1 MQLLVKRGQ
10 SEGALGQVTFDLWAK
25 FEVTEEEQ
33 TLLAKYNARNAIL
46 SEGNPWRDLRRGLL
60 QMEARLRMGEAE
72 FVELLRRSS
81 SRYCAANADH
91 SLLDSGVASQQAASG
106 FTLGQQEVL

>member
-10 SEGALGQVTFDLWAK
+10 SDGALGRVTFDLWAK

-33 TLLAKYNARNAIL
+33 ALLAKYNARNAIL

-60 QMEARLRMGEAE
+60 LGAAAG
-72 FVELLRRSS
+72 FVAYLLPGVTHEIPPRSWS
-81 SRYCAANADH
+81 EIMR
-91 SLLDSGVASQQAASG
+91 
-106 FTLGQQEVL
+106 

>member
-10 SEGALGQVTFDLWAK
+10 SAGALGRITFDLWAK

-33 TLLAKYNARNAIL
+33 ALLAKYNARNAIL

-60 QMEARLRMGEAE
+60 VQGRRM
-72 FVELLRRSS
+72 RS
-81 SRYCAANADH
+81 
-91 SLLDSGVASQQAASG
+91 LW
-106 FTLGQQEVL
+106 